1 MPGEPRQRIDKWLFF
16 ARVTK
21 SRTLAARLV
30 QAGHVRVNRQKV
42 ADAAHPLKAGDT
54 LTITL
59 PRAVLVYRV
68 VDLGERRGPAAE
80 AHTLYD
86 DLTRTD
92 GPRADPPQ
100 PGDEPA
106 GGD

>member
-16 ARVTK
+16 ARVAK

-42 ADAAHPLKAGDT
+42 ADAAYPLKAGDT
-54 LTITL
+54 LTIAL

-68 VDLGERRGPAAE
+68 AGLGEWRGPAPE
-80 AHTLYD
+80 ARALYQ
-86 DLTRTD
+86 DLTRT
-92 GPRADPPQ
+92 
-100 PGDEPA
+100 EPA
-106 GGD
+106 GGG

>member
-68 VDLGERRGPAAE
+68 VEFGERRGPPAE
-80 AHTLYD
+80 ARTLYD
-86 DLTRTD
+86 DLTRMD
-92 GPRADPPQ
+92 GPSAGPAD
-100 PGDEPA
+100 
-106 GGD
+106 GG

>member
-68 VDLGERRGPAAE
+68 VDLGERRGPAVE
-80 AHTLYD
+80 ARTLYD

-106 GGD
+106 GGG

>member
-80 AHTLYD
+80 ARALYD